1 MPLTPYDIHD
11 KEFKRSFRG
20 YDVDEVNDFL
30 DQIIKEFE
38 FLIRE
43 KQQLEQQVEELQAEL
58 ERVMEEQSMTAPVPS
73 AKLQPA
79 QPPQRYQDT
88 QVHFCYRS
96 DFDGTEHSQIDS
108 CGAGSG

>member
-43 KQQLEQQVEELQAEL
+43 KLQLEQQVEELQAEL
-58 ERVMEEQSMTAPVPS
+58 ERVMEEQSMTAPS
-73 AKLQPA
+73 ARLGKLNRPN
-79 QPPQRYQDT
+79 RRN
-88 QVHFCYRS
+88 VIR
-96 DFDGTEHSQIDS
+96 ILR
-108 CGAGSG
+108 